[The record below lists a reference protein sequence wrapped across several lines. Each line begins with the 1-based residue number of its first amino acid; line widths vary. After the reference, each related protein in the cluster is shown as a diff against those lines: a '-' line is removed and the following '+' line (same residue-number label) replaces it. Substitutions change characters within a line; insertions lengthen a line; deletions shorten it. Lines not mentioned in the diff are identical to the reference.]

1 MNEGWHPTTLC
12 LAGNLLLF
20 CPLPLGPDA
29 TGHGS
34 RSPAIC
40 PSRESIGC
48 RMTPTISM
56 HATSVLWSYLLDDA
70 CACRCPRAL
79 LDARRDA
86 ARVTSSRSRLY
97 VSTPSSYPDNTTW
110 TGRKVG
116 TVDAGTLRD
125 VYWKM
130 RSNKKWCTCI

>member
-1 MNEGWHPTTLC
+1 MAPYNSLLGRKF
-12 LAGNLLLF
+12 LLLF

-34 RSPAIC
+34 PSPTIC

-48 RMTPTISM
+48 CMTPTISM
-56 HATSVLWSYLLDDA
+56 HAIFVLWSYLLDDA
-70 CACRCPRAL
+70 CACRCPRTL
-79 LDARRDA
+79 LDARRGA

-97 VSTPSSYPDNTTW
+97 VSSRSRYSDYTTW

-116 TVDAGTLRD
+116 TMDAGILTD
-125 VYWKM
+125 V
-130 RSNKKWCTCI
+130 

>member
-34 RSPAIC
+34 RSAHR
-40 PSRESIGC
+40 PSQL
-48 RMTPTISM
+48 
-56 HATSVLWSYLLDDA
+56 AWSYLLDDA

-86 ARVTSSRSRLY
+86 ARVTSSGSRLY
-97 VSTPSSYPDNTTW
+97 VSTPSSYSDNTTW
-110 TGRKVG
+110 AGRKVG
-116 TVDAGTLRD
+116 TR
-125 VYWKM
+125 KM
-130 RSNKKWCTCI
+130 RSNKSGAPA